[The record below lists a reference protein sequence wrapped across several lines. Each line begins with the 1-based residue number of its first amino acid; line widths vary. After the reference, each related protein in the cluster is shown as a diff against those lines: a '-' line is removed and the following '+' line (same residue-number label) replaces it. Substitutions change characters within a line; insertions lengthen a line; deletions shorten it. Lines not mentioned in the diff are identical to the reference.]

1 MKITVLHG
9 QQHKRNT
16 YKVTQLLLEKLTTE
30 NDEVKVFY
38 VNDIPPCIGCFTCV
52 MKDEHKCPHRSITE
66 PIIKAIEEAD
76 VLIAESP
83 NYCMGMTGQ
92 LKILFDHLAYRWMIH
107 RPHPS
112 LLNKTGIAIST
123 AAGGGSKKV
132 TKAISGQ
139 MFWLGFAKTY
149 QIHVDIWANGFDEMK
164 QSKRNSLDST
174 IRKTA
179 AKIKRTAGKA
189 KPGLKSKLLFFVIR
203 KTRKG
208 NGVIPVDAAY
218 WKENGWVK

>member
-16 YKVTQLLLEKLTTE
+16 YKVTQLLLQELATE
-30 NDEVKVFY
+30 NDEVKEFY
-38 VNDIPPCIGCFTCV
+38 VNDIPACAGCFICIL
-52 MKDEHKCPHRSITE
+52 KDEHKCPHRSITE
-66 PIIKAIEEAD
+66 PIIEAIEEAD

-92 LKILFDHLAYRWMIH
+92 LKIFFDHLAYRWMTH
-107 RPHPS
+107 RPHPRMRS
-112 LLNKTGIAIST
+112 KIGVAIST

-132 TKAISGQ
+132 TKDIVNQ
-139 MFWLGFAKTY
+139 MLWLGFAKTY
-149 QIHVDIWANGFDEMK
+149 QVHVDIWANGFDEMK
-164 QSKRNSLDST
+164 QSKRNKLNSN

-179 AKIKRTAGKA
+179 AKIKCTVGKA
-189 KPGLKSKLLFFVIR
+189 KPGLKSKFMFFMMGKMQEGIGCNPID
-203 KTRKG
+203 K
-208 NGVIPVDAAY
+208 AF